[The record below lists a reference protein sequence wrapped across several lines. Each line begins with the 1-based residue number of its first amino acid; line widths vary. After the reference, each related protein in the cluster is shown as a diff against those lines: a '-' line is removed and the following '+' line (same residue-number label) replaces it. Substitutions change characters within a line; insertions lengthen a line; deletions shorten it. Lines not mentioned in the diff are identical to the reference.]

1 MPARVVVLGSSGY
14 DLTIRLPRLPRP
26 GETLLGGDLLRGPG
40 GKGANAA
47 IAARRAGADVTFL
60 TAFGDDDFGRSL
72 IEHDTREG
80 LDLRFAR
87 TIPGESNQVAL
98 IFVGNDGE
106 NLIGV
111 APGASAR
118 LSPSDIDALPD
129 DAFPSGSVL
138 LACLE
143 LPVPTIARGLAR
155 AKMCGLTTILNP
167 APADRAILDPEILR
181 HVDFLTPNQEEAAE
195 LTGLPASIVEEATE
209 AAKVL
214 RDRGK
219 CGVIVTL
226 GARGC
231 LVLGRE
237 WGQNLVPAPR
247 VEAIDTV
254 GAGDAFNGA
263 LAVALA
269 EGLGPVD
276 ASVFACAAGSLA
288 VTRPGAQGGLAGR
301 AEIDRLLAEQTL
313 PPTRS

>member
-1 MPARVVVLGSSGY
+1 M
-14 DLTIRLPRLPRP
+14 
-26 GETLLGGDLLRGPG
+26 
-40 GKGANAA
+40 
-47 IAARRAGADVTFL
+47 
-60 TAFGDDDFGRSL
+60 
-72 IEHDTREG
+72 
-80 LDLRFAR
+80 
-87 TIPGESNQVAL
+87 
-98 IFVGNDGE
+98 
-106 NLIGV
+106 
-111 APGASAR
+111 
-118 LSPSDIDALPD
+118 
-129 DAFPSGSVL
+129 
-138 LACLE
+138 
-143 LPVPTIARGLAR
+143 
-155 AKMCGLTTILNP
+155 
-167 APADRAILDPEILR
+167 
-181 HVDFLTPNQEEAAE
+181 
-195 LTGLPASIVEEATE
+195 
-209 AAKVL
+209 
-214 RDRGK
+214 
-219 CGVIVTL
+219 IVTL